1 MPPLSDWIKLLAGVA
16 VIAILFYII
25 TTLGA

>member
-16 VIAILFYII
+16 IIAILFYII